1 METLPPIKHRTEYN
15 RTIEKE
21 INGYFAEAIFAP
33 LQILLHA
40 HRIPIDKRY
49 QAIPFDEFGR
59 DNSATTALEEALN
72 SGRVQYAEGV
82 FSGQFSSS
90 ITRELR
96 TIGATF
102 NKSAGT
108 FTIAEGNI
116 PMELRGALAT
126 ASAKS
131 KTVTDQVLRLLTEME
146 ANLAAAKIGLQLG
159 RALDAVTADLGKQF
173 LTTTAQMR
181 PEDIALQPVIDDGL
195 RARLRKDYTENTE
208 LNIKK
213 FAKARIPELRKRVEE
228 NAFKFGG
235 RTDRLA
241 KIIEAE
247 FGVSKRKAEFLADQE
262 TGLLVSKYRKE
273 KYVGLGIQDYTWS
286 TSHDSRVR
294 HSHRVL
300 DGKRFSFAVGAQ
312 VAPPGQPA
320 RYCNPGEDYRCRC
333 VPRPIINLAEL
344 AA

>member
-1 METLPPIKHRTEYN
+1 MNTLQPIEHRDSYN
-15 RTIEKE
+15 RGIERE
-21 INGYFAEAIFAP
+21 INAYFAEAIFAP
-33 LQILLHA
+33 LQLVLLEA
-40 HRIPIDKRY
+40 GVPLSKRY

-59 DNSATTALEEALN
+59 VNSIASSLEAAIN
-72 SGRVQYAEGV
+72 SGRVHYADGV
-82 FSGQFSSS
+82 FSGRFSST

-96 TIGATF
+96 AIGATF
-102 NKSAGT
+102 NKEAGT
-108 FTIAEGNI
+108 FTIAESVI
-116 PMELRGALAT
+116 PMELRGILAT

-131 KTVTDQVLRLLTEME
+131 KSVTDQLLRILTEMQ
-146 ANLAAAKIGLQLG
+146 ANVAAANIGLQLG
-159 RALDAVTADLGKQF
+159 KALDAVTADLGRQL
-173 LTTTAQMR
+173 LTTTAGLK

-195 RARLRKDYTENTE
+195 RERLRKDYTENTE

-213 FAKARIPELRKRVEE
+213 FAKARIPELRARVEE

-273 KYVGLGIQDYTWS
+273 KYVGMGITEYTWS

-294 HSHRVL
+294 QSHRVL

-312 VAPPGQPA
+312 VAPPGQSA

-333 VPRPIINLAEL
+333 VPRPIINLEEI

>member
-1 METLPPIKHRTEYN
+1 MDTLPPIKHRTEYN

-21 INGYFAEAIFAP
+21 INAYFAEAIFAP
-33 LQILLHA
+33 LQIVLNA
-40 HRIPIDKRY
+40 AGVPIDKRY

-59 DNSATTALEEALN
+59 DNSATTELEAAIN
-72 SGRVQYAEGV
+72 SGRIHYADGV
-82 FSGQFSSS
+82 FSGRFSSA

-96 TIGATF
+96 AIGATF
-102 NKSAGT
+102 NKTAGT
-108 FTIAEGNI
+108 FTIAESVI
-116 PMELRGALAT
+116 PMDLRGILAT

-131 KTVTDQVLRLLTEME
+131 KGLTDQILRILTDMQ
-146 ANLAAAKIGLQLG
+146 ANIAASNIGLQLG
-159 RALDAVTADLGKQF
+159 KALDAVTADLGKQ
-173 LTTTAQMR
+173 LITTTASMG

-273 KYVGLGIQDYTWS
+273 KYVGMGITEYTWS

-294 HSHRVL
+294 HSHRLL

-320 RYCNPGEDYRCRC
+320 RYCNPGEDFRCRC